1 MLKRT
6 HSTNCMFFVRR
17 LRFRLKIFAPL
28 RQKRK
33 GLGK

>member
-1 MLKRT
+1 
-6 HSTNCMFFVRR
+6 MFFVRR